1 MVVLTMI
8 TTDKHILGDARRAG
22 WQGAAVAGGMREQST
37 RARRGQT
44 GRNRG
49 VRRRGKAG
57 GERRIHCVRAFCSLA
72 IAIPEHLPRRL
83 RRLRPFR
90 RTFRRCRFAAAV
102 ARADVA
108 VGRRALCQKASAARR
123 TPSRGRPPPFGLGR
137 GRRAGRPTNLL
148 TRQTGENRAT
158 KALLRPRF
166 EAGAAMGAF
175 NAPPCAPGSTGGAKG
190 ASNARPALNT
200 ASDECDQPHDQR
212 RNVPRDG
219 RHHAAHDR
227 LRRSPAHASPSRRE
241 TWQPSRRAVVF
252 TRRRAAARSSGFRR
266 CAPVCTRHATDAAP
280 NLGVHQWSRPTH
292 TMAARLDD
300 DGPLD
305 DGGRTSAAP
314 RVHEGHPT
322 QGSHESMR
330 ARISNI

>member
-1 MVVLTMI
+1 MKRTI
-8 TTDKHILGDARRAG
+8 GCPPARRSRS
-22 WQGAAVAGGMREQST
+22 VTHGMLKPLSPISIRKCATCIARCLSELWG
-37 RARRGQT
+37 RRGH
-44 GRNRG
+44 G
-49 VRRRGKAG
+49 VRVCDGRVDDDDDRQAHSRG
-57 GERRIHCVRAFCSLA
+57 R
-72 IAIPEHLPRRL
+72 
-83 RRLRPFR
+83 
-90 RTFRRCRFAAAV
+90 
-102 ARADVA
+102 
-108 VGRRALCQKASAARR
+108 AARR
-123 TPSRGRPPPFGLGR
+123 LARRSSRGWHARAEHTRATGANGAESR
-137 GRRAGRPTNLL
+137 RAKAWEGRRREARTLCAACALSARLQFPSTSRGGYDGYGGYAAVSPAVSPLPL
-148 TRQTGENRAT
+148 PGALQRAT
-158 KALLRPRF
+158 LHTWRHRRR
-166 EAGAAMGAF
+166 
-175 NAPPCAPGSTGGAKG
+175 AKG

-200 ASDECDQPHDQR
+200 ASDECDEPHGQR

-322 QGSHESMR
+322 QGSHERMR